1 MTGNRDDPAAT
12 PRLYGDLAWLWPLW
26 GDPTGEYADWCA
38 HVARLIRHYSA
49 RPARTLLNMGCGGGK
64 NACNLKRCFD
74 VTGIDISQP
83 MLANARG
90 LNPECDFEPADM
102 RSCDLGRTFDA
113 ILIDDAITYM
123 TCRADLAAVFATAGR
138 HLRPGGVMVVSPDE
152 TKETF
157 HQNRVRVSE
166 AEASVKP
173 ANVDVV
179 FIENDYDPDPRDD
192 TYEGT
197 IVYLIREHGRLRTEV
212 DTHLLGLFALET
224 WRQCLREAGF
234 HVHEEVYADRRADVP
249 TFACVKPL

>member
-1 MTGNRDDPAAT
+1 MNNKQDEQR
-12 PRLYGDLAWLWPLW
+12 
-26 GDPTGEYADWCA
+26 
-38 HVARLIRHYSA
+38 RLIVEQFTKQAVPFAEMPIHNGEDTNRLVIETAGIGPEDTVLDVACGPGLITCAVAKIARH
-49 RPARTLLNMGCGGGK
+49 
-64 NACNLKRCFD
+64 

-113 ILIDDAITYM
+113 ILIDDAVTYM

-173 ANVDVV
+173 AAVDVV
-179 FIENDYDPDPRDD
+179 FLENAYAPAPRAA

-197 IVYLIREHGRLRTEV
+197 IVYLLREHGRLRTEV